1 MAKFNLPTP
10 TLTSTQ
16 TRPVVQPTNLAS
28 EWRCLECGKLL
39 GIRRGGR
46 LHIRIAGH
54 DYSVNLP
61 AEACCRNCGTT
72 NRT

>member
-1 MAKFNLPTP
+1 MAKINLPT
-10 TLTSTQ
+10 S
-16 TRPVVQPTNLAS
+16 TRPGPLPLPHGKS

-54 DYSVNLP
+54 DYEVNLP
-61 AEACCRNCGTT
+61 AEANCRGCGAT